1 MFVPFGWK
9 DEMKFKRLN
18 HFQKASKGRDR
29 ERKWDDRE
37 RKIDRE
43 REKEEWGSEWE
54 RERGREGRR
63 RQI

>member
-43 REKEEWGSEWE
+43 REKEE
-54 RERGREGRR
+54 
-63 RQI
+63 